1 MNLKNKCNNVSQSAG
16 KLAVDYENIKFL
28 QKIMKMQKW
37 HYLAVKNLSAL
48 SQGIAEKHNGDYYC
62 INCLLLFKRENKLK
76 LRKNVKIMTV
86 VIQRNV

>member
-1 MNLKNKCNNVSQSAG
+1 
-16 KLAVDYENIKFL
+16 
-28 QKIMKMQKW
+28 MQKW

-86 VIQRNV
+86 VI